1 MNVAEVAGTTR
12 HSARLHSTDIHRAQ
26 KTPADTVSRLLCSRR
41 VSAADNN
48 QNAARTSLL
57 INLCPSAVILLTSL
71 YNQAI
76 FLSFSA
82 IDIYLIEERQLIF
95 LTKLLYSN
103 NFILRTLACRF
114 GVRFEILGLAS
125 KYGLNTVQTS
135 KSMVKDV
142 IWTCFKHSVHF

>member
-1 MNVAEVAGTTR
+1 MEYISQLRSVTTL
-12 HSARLHSTDIHRAQ
+12 LH
-26 KTPADTVSRLLCSRR
+26 
-41 VSAADNN
+41 
-48 QNAARTSLL
+48 
-57 INLCPSAVILLTSL
+57 
-71 YNQAI
+71 
-76 FLSFSA
+76 F
-82 IDIYLIEERQLIF
+82 
-95 LTKLLYSN
+95 N